1 MTIKAPLYNLQG
13 EKVGEIDLKE
23 DIFGHEPNVHLLWE
37 YVRMYLANQRAGTAS
52 TKTRAEVRGGGRKPW
67 PQKHTG
73 RARHGSIRSPIWRK
87 GGVTF
92 GPKPR
97 NHHYHIPKKAR
108 RLATKQALSDRAK
121 EGRIMVLEDIKF
133 ENGKTKEAVKLF
145 EKIGIYGKKVLIAT
159 HNMDKSVVLPLR
171 NIDKTKIIPGKDLN
185 AYEVLNSQYILF
197 TKEGLEQYIKI
208 QGSKK

>member
-1 MTIKAPLYNLQG
+1 MAIKAPLYNLQG
-13 EKVGEIDLKE
+13 EKIGEIDLKE

-87 GGVTF
+87 GGVAF

-97 NHHYHIPKKAR
+97 NHHYHIPRKAR
-108 RLATKQALSDRAK
+108 RLATKQAISDRAK

-133 ENGKTKEAVKLF
+133 ENGKTKEAISLF
-145 EKIGIYGKKVLIAT
+145 KKIGIYGKKILIAT
-159 HNMDKSVVLPLR
+159 HSMDKSAISPLR
-171 NIDKTKIIPGKDLN
+171 NLDKTRIILGKDLN
-185 AYEVLNSQYILF
+185 AYEVLNSQYVLF